1 MSNLAG
7 YCQAA
12 NGDILA
18 FAFFDDGIETGEAHT
33 IQDNMAIT
41 LARY

>member
-1 MSNLAG
+1 VSNLAG
-7 YCQAA
+7 YCQAL

-18 FAFFDDGIETGEAHT
+18 FAFFTDGIETGRAHR